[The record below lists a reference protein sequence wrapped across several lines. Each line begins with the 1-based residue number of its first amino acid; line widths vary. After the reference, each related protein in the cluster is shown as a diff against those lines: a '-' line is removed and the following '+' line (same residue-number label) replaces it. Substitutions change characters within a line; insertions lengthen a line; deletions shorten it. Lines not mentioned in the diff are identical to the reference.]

1 MMMRSFGSFFEGRAF
16 RIATAFAVQITGVGL
31 SFLFSILL
39 ARLIGVAGVGLY
51 FLAVTVVDIGATI
64 SRLGLENVGLRFA
77 SIAYSRGDRGTLA
90 ALYRRSMG
98 LAVAAGIAIAPPIW
112 LIVSHLPLG
121 GDRALELRA
130 EFPLLVLALVPLA
143 LLIIQAEFLKGIG
156 ASSIGTFA
164 HAVVP
169 PLLLLTGGIA
179 LWFMDAATLHGIFLT
194 YVIVAVVSMIH
205 AVAVW
210 NWRLPGIWRERG
222 AFDTRRLLRTSI
234 PVLLVTSMNLV
245 MGWTDILV
253 LGIWAD
259 AKEVGIYGISMRIAL
274 LTAFVLGAINA
285 ADFGAGSVYQ
295 PRDGAGWNSAVDD
308 GP

>member
-16 RIATAFAVQITGVGL
+16 RIATAFAVQIAGVGL
-31 SFLFSILL
+31 SFLFSVLL

-51 FLAVTVVDIGATI
+51 FLAITVVDIGATI

-98 LAVAAGIAIAPPIW
+98 LAVAAGIAIALPVW

-121 GDRALELRA
+121 GDRAPELRA
-130 EFPLLVLALVPLA
+130 EFPLLVFALVPLA

-156 ASSIGTFA
+156 ASSVGTFA

-169 PLLLLTGGIA
+169 PLLLLSGSIA
-179 LWFMDAATLHGIFLT
+179 LWFLDAATLHGIFLT

-222 AFDTRRLLRTSI
+222 VFWFW
-234 PVLLVTSMNLV
+234 
-245 MGWTDILV
+245 G
-253 LGIWAD
+253 
-259 AKEVGIYGISMRIAL
+259 YGPM
-274 LTAFVLGAINA
+274 
-285 ADFGAGSVYQ
+285 
-295 PRDGAGWNSAVDD
+295 PRKSASTVFPR
-308 GP
+308 GLHFSPPSCLAQ